1 MASHPIGKGELPFK
15 IPTGI
20 DALKAID
27 ATFWQLHARWQLL
40 EDEFENYPGFP
51 DEDPVAARMLD
62 QASAARDA
70 MFGRGVWT
78 GAALLAKLEAVAA
91 GGGSMV
97 AEQDLQAG
105 FTVLDMLQGDAG
117 RIFQREAGLWD
128 PMLVQL

>member
-1 MASHPIGKGELPFK
+1 MATAPLGPRELPFK

-27 ATFWQLHARWQLL
+27 ATFWQLHAQWQLL
-40 EDEFENYPGFP
+40 EDEFEIYPGFP
-51 DEDPVAARMLD
+51 DEDLVAAQMIE
-62 QASAARDA
+62 QSSAARDA

-97 AEQDLQAG
+97 AEQELQAG
-105 FTVLDMLQGDAG
+105 FTVLDMLRGDAG

-128 PMLVQL
+128 PALAQL